1 MQTINDVFNVYV
13 SQIIVT
19 VRNRTT

>member
-19 VRNRTT
+19 VKNRTT

>member
-1 MQTINDVFNVYV
+1 MQTITDVLKVYV

-19 VRNRTT
+19 VKN